1 MHFLHS
7 RTYVDNMSHCQASQS
22 SVGFAMN
29 HEENLTGTWT
39 PNNFSK
45 ASYVQYQK
53 FLTFRWMRFQETYTA
68 GVEQLHVTLHCCHCF
83 MLWMPEIWHSLTER
97 LRKSLTVVMFPV
109 GKLNYWMY
117 SASQGSQLTDLTGR
131 MPVCPPRVV
140 SVFCF
145 TYLMPSFMQIC
156 WRLVCSP
163 DFFQTFITL
172 VFFPGKHLAAF
183 PALQGIVYT
192 I

>member
-97 LRKSLTVVMFPV
+97 LRKSLTVVMFPA

-117 SASQGSQLTDLTGR
+117 SASQDSQSTDLTGR
-131 MPVCPPRVV
+131 MPFCPPRVI
-140 SVFCF
+140 SVFLF
-145 TYLMPSFMQIC
+145 HISY
-156 WRLVCSP
+156 
-163 DFFQTFITL
+163 
-172 VFFPGKHLAAF
+172 A
-183 PALQGIVYT
+183 
-192 I
+192 